1 MTLYLSFS
9 GGKDSIVLAD
19 LTYKLIQAGE
29 INPSQLTVL
38 FVDEEAIFDSIE
50 ATTKAWRK
58 KFLLAGAK
66 FQWWCIEVK
75 HFSCL
80 NELSSDETFV
90 CWDRRKRDV
99 WVRQPPPFA
108 IRNHPQL
115 RPRIDNYQS
124 FLPRVTMDG
133 IMITGVRAAESIQRL
148 QYMAALNMGAK
159 GITGT
164 NTIYPIYDW
173 KTADVWLYLRDQ
185 RIEVPEVYLQ
195 MYQVGVNRNQLRVS
209 QFFSVDT
216 VPVLVHLGE
225 YDPSLMERVLRRE
238 PNAYLAMLYWDSEM
252 FHRTTRKRRELEGE
266 DTKDYRALLKE
277 MLFVRPGD
285 FFNTEHKR
293 KIAKQYYPSISG
305 RRLIWALARK
315 IKDKRFLRA
324 VYSIIESCG
333 GGLAIGYYICQWLA
347 NFYLEPLDRYIMTL
361 PGVKYMTRYM
371 DNITLLG
378 PNKKQLHKARKMI
391 AAFMQRQL
399 GLSMKANWQI

>member
-1 MTLYLSFS
+1 MLNKIIVMGRLTRDPELRRTQSGLSVTSFS
-9 GGKDSIVLAD
+9 VACDRDFKSQSGEKETDFIDIV
-19 LTYKLIQAGE
+19 
-29 INPSQLTVL
+29 
-38 FVDEEAIFDSIE
+38 
-50 ATTKAWRK
+50 AWRQT
-58 KFLLAGAK
+58 A
-66 FQWWCIEVK
+66 E
-75 HFSCL
+75 
-80 NELSSDETFV
+80 FV
-90 CWDRRKRDV
+90 CKYFSKGRMAIVEGRLQIRDWQDNNGNKRRSAEIVADNVYFGDSKRDG
-99 WVRQPPPFA
+99 
-108 IRNHPQL
+108 
-115 RPRIDNYQS
+115 
-124 FLPRVTMDG
+124 DG
-133 IMITGVRAAESIQRL
+133 GG
-148 QYMAALNMGAK
+148 YMAALNMGAK

-293 KIAKQYYPSISG
+293 KIAKQYRKMFIQMDGMARPRDYKKMYGGLTAGDPKLRTLRAIYQDISC
-305 RRLIWALARK
+305 AYA
-315 IKDKRFLRA
+315 DYAKRFRK
-324 VYSIIESCG
+324 G
-333 GGLAIGYYICQWLA
+333 GEA
-347 NFYLEPLDRYIMTL
+347 N
-361 PGVKYMTRYM
+361 G
-371 DNITLLG
+371 
-378 PNKKQLHKARKMI
+378 
-391 AAFMQRQL
+391 
-399 GLSMKANWQI
+399 